1 MIHVFALSGLYARV
15 LNPRQAAINPDPCI
29 RDVTV
34 STCVSICW
42 RYSYCGGPSN
52 GLRRRTGQ
60 PGHRLKQLRLRLE
73 LTLRDVEALSR
84 RQVSGCGVAFP
95 PRSLS
100 APMRLPR
107 TYPAWI

>member
-1 MIHVFALSGLYARV
+1 MLQYRLALV
-15 LNPRQAAINPDPCI
+15 HAAA
-29 RDVTV
+29 TV
-34 STCVSICW
+34 IAAD
-42 RYSYCGGPSN
+42 RAMDHGG
-52 GLRRRTGQ
+52 RKEQ